1 MTREELILA
10 FLPHAMK
17 QNTNFLDA
25 VDEAQHAAKRVLT
38 EKKEPHAYLEGWAD
52 MLVDWCIPLVE
63 FSTLYIYD
71 VFVKAT
77 GVEWDTLVRAEQAY
91 IKDRIGKR
99 FQAYRHVIL
108 ETSVANNSLIL
119 RKKTEQ

>member
-10 FLPHAMK
+10 FLPHAMR

-25 VDEAQHAAKRVLT
+25 VDEAEYAAKRILT
-38 EKKEPHAYLEGWAD
+38 EKKEPHAYLDEWAD
-52 MLVDWCIPLVE
+52 ALVDWCMPLVK
-63 FSTLYIYD
+63 FSTLYIYT
-71 VFVKAT
+71 VFVRAT
-77 GVEWDTLVRAEQAY
+77 GVEWDTLDRAEQAY

-99 FQAYRHVIL
+99 FQAYRNVIL